1 MKLGDAIKLIR
12 TARKQRQGVLAKLVG
27 VSPNYFSMVEANKR
41 VPSLEFLERV
51 AAELEVPAGLFLL
64 WAESERANAK
74 PAQVKKLRDLL
85 VKIQAIYLESETGAR
100 SSSPKDDTESAA

>member
-51 AAELEVPAGLFLL
+51 ATELEVPAGLFLL

-85 VKIQAIYLESETGAR
+85 VKIQAIYLESETAR

>member
-12 TARKQRQGVLAKLVG
+12 TARKQRQVVLAKQVG

-41 VPSLEFLERV
+41 VPSLEFLEKV

-85 VKIQAIYLESETGAR
+85 VRIQAIYLETDD
-100 SSSPKDDTESAA
+100 SSKKPNDDTESAA